1 MILAGKSSFAAANP
15 RTFARIHQALKAAM
29 ADILKREEDRKLA
42 AEHTAMCASILSE
55 TIKRQEAQAQAAAAA
70 NGTPVA
76 AVPGDAGTNSVSA
89 AANNS
94 AQTASAASAVPP
106 GAAPAGGA
114 APEAGNDPRFA
125 ATPQQPLFTPEGL
138 KDYLKTVQP
147 AAATEAVGP
156 AQTGE
161 PVPAARGT
169 NPTIGAVADGAA
181 ALDTSDTERL
191 ATIYQL
197 PQPGDWFKA
206 A

>member
-1 MILAGKSSFAAANP
+1 
-15 RTFARIHQALKAAM
+15 
-29 ADILKREEDRKLA
+29 
-42 AEHTAMCASILSE
+42 
-55 TIKRQEAQAQAAAAA
+55 RQEAQAQAAAAA
-70 NGTPVA
+70 NATPVA
-76 AVPGDAGTNSVSA
+76 AMPDDAGTNSVSGA
-89 AANNS
+89 TNNS
-94 AQTASAASAVPP
+94 AQTASADSAHGVPP
-106 GAAPAGGA
+106 DAAPAGGA
-114 APEAGNDPRFA
+114 APEAGNDPQLA

-138 KDYLKTVQP
+138 KDDLETVQP

-181 ALDTSDTERL
+181 ARDTSETERL
-191 ATIYQL
+191 AAIYQL